1 MTSFRSFF
9 RRGLVSG
16 GARNSRSGRSQAPLR
31 SSSRQPSRASVRPD
45 PVRPNA
51 VRPSVARQSAAT
63 IAVAPGRGKAKP
75 RLKIRAGTADTVAPA
90 RGAASGVTGATGA
103 APRAAAI
110 RLATGTEKTA
120 AQMAGN
126 AAAVAG
132 KNTRHTKAASS
143 DAAAH
148 EPNTAAV
155 TRAATAPASTQQRSS
170 RRPAAAL
177 VNPSAG
183 EAESLPVAGRLP
195 ASVNSAGS
203 PNTDDVQL
211 LAVQTIDIRPAG
223 TVVSRRPLPERRQP
237 VVHLP
242 TETVP
247 RHRPPAWMLEEC
259 QVAPARAGDQAEILQ
274 LLAGLPSPP
283 TKAEFHAAVDHPDH
297 DSANRLIAR
306 LAGRIVGHVEVLP
319 RNVRVGSVTVPAA
332 VVDRLAVLPECR
344 GAGHGQRLV
353 RAAEERMR
361 TLGAAVALTRTRIAP
376 SLRELGWSVLGRDC
390 ATPGR
395 PTGILARLLEGPARD
410 GEPVTMRQWRHVE
423 LPAILRIYMQNTARF
438 VGPLDRSEA
447 YSRWLVSR
455 GAFDSIIVA
464 LVGQDRYDLHETS
477 ARIVGYCVQSGNRVL
492 ELLADPEFPG
502 LEREILARVC
512 AEAVENDRQEIVYE
526 SSAADPLHH
535 AVAGGES
542 LVTPNDRMIV
552 ARVFRPL
559 ELMTALAPQVA
570 ENVVAAGLRETVE
583 LGLDA
588 PGFRGS
594 VIVTDGRATVHA
606 GRVGRSYLRLTDDE
620 LARLLLGQSD
630 PLEATAAGRMEA
642 STQVAQKL
650 ATQLFPRVPLW
661 CPMWDDL
668 PA

>member
-16 GARNSRSGRSQAPLR
+16 GARNKRSVRSQAPLR

-45 PVRPNA
+45 PVRPNS
-51 VRPSVARQSAAT
+51 VRPSVAQQSAAT
-63 IAVAPGRGKAKP
+63 IAVAPSRGKAKP

-90 RGAASGVTGATGA
+90 RGARDVTGATGA

-126 AAAVAG
+126 AAASAG

-155 TRAATAPASTQQRSS
+155 TRAATGCLPAP
-170 RRPAAAL
+170 
-177 VNPSAG
+177 VNSAG
-183 EAESLPVAGRLP
+183 SLSAPVNSAGSLP
-195 ASVNSAGS
+195 ASMNSAGS
-203 PNTDDVQL
+203 PNTEDVQS

-570 ENVVAAGLRETVE
+570 ENVAAAGIRETVE

-594 VIVTDGRATVHA
+594 VIVADGRATVHA

-620 LARLLLGQSD
+620 LARLLLGQCD
-630 PLEATAAGRMEA
+630 PLEAAAAGRMEP

>member
-1 MTSFRSFF
+1 MSSFRSFF
-9 RRGLVSG
+9 RRGLVGG
-16 GARNSRSGRSQAPLR
+16 GARRSRSGRSLSGRRKAPLR
-31 SSSRQPSRASVRPD
+31 SSSRQPSRASVRP
-45 PVRPNA
+45 NA
-51 VRPSVARQSAAT
+51 VRPSVSRQATAT
-63 IAVAPGRGKAKP
+63 IAVAPGRGKKP
-75 RLKIRAGTADTVAPA
+75 RLKIRAGTADTVAPT
-90 RGAASGVTGATGA
+90 RTGDV
-103 APRAAAI
+103 PRVAAAI
-110 RLATGTEKTA
+110 RLASGTEKTTVQSAAGGRDTGEKNTPDSKALTRQAPA
-120 AQMAGN
+120 AQPVP
-126 AAAVAG
+126 AAALRG
-132 KNTRHTKAASS
+132 
-143 DAAAH
+143 DD
-148 EPNTAAV
+148 TA
-155 TRAATAPASTQQRSS
+155 TPATPQRSS
-170 RRPAAAL
+170 RRPTTPYA
-177 VNPSAG
+177 PT
-183 EAESLPVAGRLP
+183 PVAGTEAP
-195 ASVNSAGS
+195 AAAAETS
-203 PNTDDVQL
+203 
-211 LAVQTIDIRPAG
+211 AVQTIDIRPAG

-492 ELLADPEFPG
+492 ELLADPEFQG

-512 AEAVENDRQEIVYE
+512 AEAIENDRQEIVYE
-526 SSAADPLHH
+526 SSVADPLHH

-570 ENVVAAGLRETVE
+570 ENVAAAGLRETVE

-594 VIVTDGRATVHA
+594 VIVADGRATVHA